1 MKNSIPYLAVVII
14 VCYAFY
20 NATVQPHRGKQNST
34 EKAASTYREHIAE
47 HKFSH
52 IEEELERL
60 HTDEY
65 TKTYIVNVI
74 NHGSSQLHFKKDEVM
89 EEGFVSKEDAPKV
102 ACYVLTLSG
111 KECKESYP
119 EDAAMFFTS
128 VCGGCHGNDGKG
140 LGGTY
145 PDLTRKTLLGIEKRE
160 SFLKSMLSK

>member
-20 NATVQPHRGKQNST
+20 NATVQQHSSKKNSA
-34 EKAASTYREHIAE
+34 EKATSTYREHIAE
-47 HKFSH
+47 HKISH
-52 IEEELERL
+52 IEEELDRL

-74 NHGSSQLHFKKDEVM
+74 NHGSSQLHFKKNEVM

-102 ACYVLTLSG
+102 ACYVLSLSQ
-111 KECKESYP
+111 KHCKEPDP
-119 EDAAMFFTS
+119 EDAAMFYTS

-140 LGGTY
+140 NHGAY
-145 PDLTRKTLLGIEKRE
+145 PNLTKHPLLGIEKRE
-160 SFLKSMLSK
+160 AFLKSMLSH